1 MAQKAVYKESMIILK
16 KPIDNN
22 NKFSVAE
29 VTMEIHAEYL
39 PDILQEIKGFLMA
52 CGYPID
58 FGDELAVIEEENG
71 AE

>member
-1 MAQKAVYKESMIILK
+1 MIILK
-16 KPIDNN
+16 KPLDNN
-22 NKFSVAE
+22 NKFIVAE

-58 FGDELAVIEEENG
+58 FRDELCITKEEE
-71 AE
+71 

>member
-22 NKFSVAE
+22 NKFSLAE

-52 CGYPID
+52 CGYPIH
-58 FGDELAVIEEENG
+58 FGDELCITKEGEE
-71 AE
+71 